1 MHIFLDKFH
10 QGEKYT
16 AHIAIQQAE
25 MRREGRF
32 IDQKSL
38 SITSLQTEFLNID
51 SSSVSGKK
59 NKGANIVKTKSTF
72 CGGSNHSEKKQ
83 KRKRNDREKFRTD
96 DNSDKQRTEHTP
108 RCGYVD
114 HIIAKFPKPP
124 KDNKKQ

>member
-1 MHIFLDKFH
+1 MTKNL
-10 QGEKYT
+10 
-16 AHIAIQQAE
+16 
-25 MRREGRF
+25 
-32 IDQKSL
+32 L

-72 CGGSNHSEKKQ
+72 CGGSKHSEKKQ
-83 KRKRNDREKFRTD
+83 KRKRNDREKFRTA
-96 DNSDKQRTEHTP
+96 DNQDKQRTEHTP

-124 KDNKKQ
+124 KDNKKQWKQVRLNERGNPASQKNGEWW